1 LIAGT
6 GAFAAGRIDRAV
18 TLAAAGRGIR
28 RCQQDFR
35 RTRRPDHNVFSAHQG
50 VEDDDMNFFA

>member
-18 TLAAAGRGIR
+18 TLAAAGRASVAANKISGVRAGLI
-28 RCQQDFR
+28 
-35 RTRRPDHNVFSAHQG
+35 HNVFSAHQG
-50 VEDDDMNFFA
+50 VEDDDMNFFT